1 MRHIYEINDI
11 KTSLEYLKEH
21 IEETNIPKE
30 HWENEIAELMEWY
43 ADYYYQQMNEMKET
57 LKERLEKEISR
68 IDSRCEQLR
77 KNVLIYQ
84 EYNDFQNAMN
94 SFIKLQQ
101 LEMVSQSFQKLL

>member
-11 KTSLEYLKEH
+11 KTALEYLKEH

-57 LKERLEKEISR
+57 LKERLENEISR
-68 IDSRCEQLR
+68 IDARCEQLR
-77 KNVLIYQ
+77 KNVLIYKKYDDY
-84 EYNDFQNAMN
+84 ENALKED
-94 SFIKLQQ
+94 IRRQQ